1 MAKFHRNMKI
11 QESSVWHAHN
21 SPSSIINHFMNIKP
35 RWKKVFADLW
45 GNKSRTI
52 LVVLSIAIGVFAVG
66 LVANTYLI
74 LEEASTVGYEAINPT
89 SAFIISSPFDDELVD
104 LIRDMPEVAEA
115 EGKRLQEVRME
126 LNGRS
131 FATVLSAQDYENARV
146 NLLQSM
152 SGKAIPG
159 DDELLIDQ
167 TTLILTDFELG
178 DTATI
183 EMSNGHHR
191 EMTIVGTVRDQNS
204 NPSINSG
211 GINAYTSLDTF
222 EYLGESAD
230 YNYLLFVASEN
241 QKDRTYIQALTGD
254 IKDKIEKTGRTVFL
268 TLVFSEPGVSPT
280 KFIVLSIRS
289 ILGILALV
297 SLALSAFLVFN
308 TMSALILR
316 QIGYIGIM
324 KAIGGVTRQL
334 VGMYLLMVI
343 LFGVT
348 AFVVAAPLAAV
359 AAQKFAE
366 FIAGPTL
373 IDLQLAPFRVR
384 PEVIFL
390 ELSVSLMVPVLAALP
405 AIWRGTR
412 VTVLSALNST
422 GLSQENLS
430 NSLLERLIE
439 RVRFMTGPWLLS
451 LGNVMRNQ
459 GRVLLTLGTL
469 VLGGAIFIGV
479 LSVGASADQTVA
491 ELGEAFRFD
500 IQVAFERPYR
510 LAQIEEYASHIP
522 GVERVEGWM
531 DVASAIINENGEEG
545 NSMTILAPPGGS
557 DLTHPKIVEGRWL
570 KPDDTNALVVAT
582 SLLREDPSV
591 QVGNEI
597 TLKINGRSSTWEIV
611 GVYQAI
617 GVTVWY
623 DSYANYP
630 YVSRLVRK
638 VEQTRRVQVVTSE
651 HDAASQEEVAA
662 LIDEYFEHL
671 GIRVARIDTSAALRS
686 VQQKQFSIIV
696 SVLMVMALLITL
708 VGGLGLAGTMSMNV
722 LERTREIGVM
732 RAVGASD
739 GAVLRVIL
747 VEGLLMALLSWFLAI
762 FLAIPAGKILSSVV
776 GQHVVNGRLSYVYS
790 MPGAGMWLALVL
802 VVAIIASYIPAR
814 NASQLTVRDVLAYE

>member
-1 MAKFHRNMKI
+1 
-11 QESSVWHAHN
+11 
-21 SPSSIINHFMNIKP
+21 MNIKP

-66 LVANTYLI
+66 MVANAYLI
-74 LEEASTVGYEAINPT
+74 LDEASTVGYQTVNPT
-89 SAFIISSPFDDELVD
+89 SAFIVSSPFDDELVD
-104 LIRDMPEVAEA
+104 LIRDMPEVADA
-115 EGKRLQEVRME
+115 EGKRLQEVRMT

-131 FATVLSAQDYENARV
+131 YATTLSAQDYENARV

-152 SGKAIPG
+152 SGKAIP
-159 DDELLIDQ
+159 DDHELLIDQ
-167 TTLILTDFELG
+167 TALILTDFELG
-178 DTATI
+178 DTAII
-183 EMSNGHHR
+183 ETSDGRQH

-222 EYLGESAD
+222 KYLGESAD
-230 YNYLLFVASEN
+230 YNYLLYVAAEN

-254 IKDKIEKTGRTVFL
+254 IKDKIEKTGRMVFF

-280 KFIVLSIRS
+280 KFIIQSIRS
-289 ILGILALV
+289 VLGILAIV

-324 KAIGGVTRQL
+324 KAIGGVTQQL
-334 VGMYLLMVI
+334 VRMYLLMVI
-343 LFGVT
+343 MFGVM
-348 AFVVAAPLAAV
+348 AFLVAAPFAAI

-366 FIAGPTL
+366 FVAGPTL
-373 IDLQLAPFRVR
+373 MDLQLAPFRIR

-390 ELSVSLMVPVLAALP
+390 ELSVSLLVPVLAALP

-412 VTVLSALNST
+412 VTVFTALNST

-430 NSLLERLIE
+430 NSLLEQLIE
-439 RVRFMTGPWLLS
+439 RIRFMTGPWLLS
-451 LGNVMRNQ
+451 FGNVLRNR
-459 GRVLLTLGTL
+459 GRALLTLGTL
-469 VLGGAIFIGV
+469 VLGGAVFIGV

-500 IQVAFERPYR
+500 IQVEFERPYR
-510 LAQIEEYASHIP
+510 LAQIEEYASHVT
-522 GVERVEGWM
+522 GVERVEGWTA
-531 DVASAIINENGEEG
+531 VSGTIINENEEEG

-557 DLTHPKIVEGRWL
+557 DLTHPKIVAGRWL
-570 KPDDTNALVVAT
+570 EADDTNALVVAT
-582 SLLREDPSV
+582 SLLREDPAI
-591 QVGNEI
+591 QVGDEI
-597 TLKINGRSSTWEIV
+597 TLKINGRSDTWEIV

-617 GVTVWY
+617 GITVWY
-623 DSYANYP
+623 ESYANYP
-630 YVSRLVRK
+630 YVSRLARE

-651 HDAASQEEVAA
+651 HDPASQEEAAA
-662 LIDEYFEHL
+662 LIDEYFQHL
-671 GIRVARIDTSAALRS
+671 GIRVARIDTSSALRG
-686 VQQKQFSIIV
+686 VQQEQFSIIV
-696 SVLMVMALLITL
+696 AVLMIMALLITL

-762 FLAIPAGKILSSVV
+762 FLAIPAGKLLSSVV
-776 GQHVVNGRLSYVYS
+776 GQHLVNGKLSYVYS
-790 MPGAGMWLALVL
+790 IQGALLWLALVL

-814 NASQLTVRDVLAYE
+814 NASKLTVRDVLAYE